1 MLFQLKKDELIDLA
15 NHLHI
20 EIRRSLKKT
29 EIQKV
34 VLQQL
39 VNLHYLEESYL
50 GVDIDASKCSSVQ
63 DDSNTSL
70 EVLRLKLKMENE
82 RNKRD
87 YEVEKKTLEL
97 QVLTSENSKKNS
109 RKCKSFDTKV
119 SLNIFALFLLLMK
132 DTWTSFSFILKK

>member
-39 VNLHYLEESYL
+39 VNLHSLEES
-50 GVDIDASKCSSVQ
+50 
-63 DDSNTSL
+63 SL
-70 EVLRLKLKMENE
+70 EV
-82 RNKRD
+82 D
-87 YEVEKKTLEL
+87 
-97 QVLTSENSKKNS
+97 
-109 RKCKSFDTKV
+109 
-119 SLNIFALFLLLMK
+119 IP
-132 DTWTSFSFILKK
+132 